1 MALSVEKN
9 WLMDCGILR
18 LVNKCRRLIQSEF
31 GVKPPLY
38 EKNLREMLAFYAGR
52 SRQQALQELYAE
64 LRLAL
69 IELEGPD
76 IEQRHVPVQ
85 PTPSQRMYRG
95 QPLAPAAPDG
105 ERAAAAG
112 RERTLI
118 YRGRVVRG

>member
-9 WLMDCGILR
+9 WLMDCRILR
-18 LVNKCRRLIQSEF
+18 LVNQCRRLIQSEF

-38 EKNLREMLAFYAGR
+38 EENLREMLAFYAGR
-52 SRQQALQELYAE
+52 SRQQGLQVYYAE

-76 IEQRHVPVQ
+76 IEETDVAAQ
-85 PTPSQRMYRG
+85 PAASKRMYRG
-95 QPLAPAAPDG
+95 QPLAAPVRDSAEPGAA
-105 ERAAAAG
+105 ERQ
-112 RERTLI
+112 RTLI